1 MMKLCQKI
9 FPAWLRVH
17 SKTQSQVNV
26 KQLGLNNP
34 LGAEGMKDTQTA
46 SKSLQWARKEGS

>member
-46 SKSLQWARKEGS
+46 SKSLQ